1 MRFTLVKS
9 KNGVQPPQTSC
20 DFAPP
25 GGTIGRSEDNNFT
38 LPDEN
43 RAISRLQA
51 LVHISAEGECR
62 LTNRGNVINV
72 EFNGIPLERG
82 RQVELQDGDQLG
94 IGDYV
99 IAVSSLQQNTALHAE
114 PVKPASAMPSNLSS
128 GTATAIPGEI
138 WDSLADEFFVT
149 KPAET
154 QEHAAAQARKDKDNP
169 LTELTREELNP
180 VDPLSQIH
188 NPASLHQLN
197 KRETDPTRLFT
208 ADSPFEQEHI
218 LKNSTPSTLLAQDAL
233 PPKSDPAQ
241 QQEIDPLAL
250 FGGAPS
256 SSENN
261 DLFGLMV
268 DNAQPLTP
276 PEHFQAAPDEPEFT
290 PAAQIK
296 PQPAAVEPIDE
307 ASLTSL
313 QPEAPP
319 SPSEEKIAPQPS
331 LSAGRMSIDPVSYQ
345 RQPARQNSHD
355 NAMLEGNLLQGLL
368 EGIGLNEMHNQ
379 PEFGENQ
386 LRLLGQVVSLFSQG
400 TVALLS
406 SRSML
411 KRGVKAEMTMILDE
425 ANNPFKLLPSGKT
438 VLMQMFGTQM
448 PGFMQPEQAVRD
460 ALIDLQAHQLGMI
473 AGIRAII
480 AAMLQ
485 SFNPELLETKAREE
499 GQLPRLALSTK
510 RKAALWDYFIKN
522 YQKTS
527 GEIEDDFH
535 TLFGEAFLHA
545 YDVEVDQYKDLQT
558 QQGK

>member
-94 IGDYV
+94 IGDYL
-99 IAVSSLQQNTALHAE
+99 IAVSSLHQNTAPHAE
-114 PVKPASAMPSNLSS
+114 SVKNPNPLPSNLSS
-128 GTATAIPGEI
+128 TATANVPGEI
-138 WDSLADEFFVT
+138 WDSLADEFSVAST
-149 KPAET
+149 AET
-154 QEHAAAQARKDKDNP
+154 PDHAAVQAHKASDNP
-169 LTELTREELNP
+169 LTELAREELNP
-180 VDPLSQIH
+180 TDPLSQVQ

-218 LKNSTPSTLLAQDAL
+218 LKNSTPSTLLTHEAL
-233 PPKSDPAQ
+233 PTQSGPAQ

-250 FGGAPS
+250 FGGAS
-256 SSENN
+256 SSAENS
-261 DLFGLMV
+261 DPFGLMV

-276 PEHFQAAPDEPEFT
+276 PEHFQAAPAEPE
-290 PAAQIK
+290 PLPPPQIK
-296 PQPAAVEPIDE
+296 PQPAAVEQIV
-307 ASLTSL
+307 
-313 QPEAPP
+313 EAPLIPLPVQEP
-319 SPSEEKIAPQPS
+319 SPAPEEKIAPQPS

-345 RQPARQNSHD
+345 RQPARQKSHD

-379 PEFGENQ
+379 PEFGEEQ

-485 SFNPELLETKAREE
+485 SFNPELLEIRAREE
-499 GQLPRLALSTK
+499 GQLPRMALSTK

-558 QQGK
+558 KQGK